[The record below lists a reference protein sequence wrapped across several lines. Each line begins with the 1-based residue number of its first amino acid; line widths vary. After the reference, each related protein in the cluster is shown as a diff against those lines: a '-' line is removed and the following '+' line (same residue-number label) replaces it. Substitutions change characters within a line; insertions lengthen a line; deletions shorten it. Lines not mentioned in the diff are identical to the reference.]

1 LLYPSFVADK
11 GVTSTLTVPGAEI
24 RGNANGDSGNAGNIS
39 GNPNGILIERDGK
52 LFNLAGRPYVPQ
64 DDGFGNRYLL
74 TSKDGTQYEIN
85 ATNGDL
91 ESVTDTN
98 GNTLTYSDTE
108 IKSSTGVSVTFE
120 RDNQGRIISVTDPLG
135 QKVVYGYD
143 PKGDLVSV
151 TDRDGNTTQFGYN
164 SSRAHYLE
172 KIVDPLGR
180 EAVKTEYDE
189 QGRLKKTANASGNG
203 VEFVYDPN
211 NSIEVVKDALGNP
224 TTYEYDIRGNVVRA
238 VDAMGG
244 TTRMEY
250 DDDNRVTKTTDAN
263 NLVTKYTYDT
273 RGNLTSRSETYCGCA
288 GVVPG
293 STTYTYN
300 ELGQQTSITLPT
312 GATVF
317 QDYDSRGNLLALRD
331 GKGSQILSYTYD
343 TNGNVHSETSDGT
356 TTTYRYDSRGNVIE
370 TKDADGTI
378 TLTEYDANNRL
389 SKMTEADGSVS
400 IFTYDKEGRQTK
412 ADYGNGLYV
421 NYTYTATSPDWTVI
435 EGPTIG
441 RIERKFTADGKLG
454 GWVTPDGEITFTY
467 DTAGR
472 LWKETQPNGQT
483 TEYTYDAAGRVTQ
496 TKDLSTGKTV
506 GKSYNTG
513 GQMLSE
519 TDALGRKTTYT
530 YDKNGKVASNTNEL
544 GQTYSYVYAGSST
557 TIIDPLGRKTTS
569 TNNDYYLPSSTTYD
583 NGAKTSTEY
592 LYTNNLQEA
601 KKYPTKVVGLDGKV
615 RTYGYD
621 SNGNLTSTT
630 DLAGKAYTYGYG
642 SNGVS
647 DITSPTGAKINYEYD
662 SNGNLTKLSYGSQV
676 TKQYIYDGDGNV
688 LSVKNASGEK
698 ITNAYDSD
706 GKITSQTVTNGAGTT
721 TGTTISTYDV
731 AGNVATLTNNA
742 GTTGYLYDSD
752 GYVSQITSAN
762 GSIISY
768 ERDGEGRI
776 LKQTEKANATAVGLV
791 TKYSYDVYGKLL
803 TVTDSRDRTTTMTY
817 DVVNRLATKTLP
829 NGVKTTYGYD
839 DLDRIT
845 SLVYA
850 KADGSVLASETY
862 TRNLGGEPS
871 KVVRE
876 DGTYTLY
883 EYDAAVRLS
892 KETSYTVAGVA
903 VKSIAYSYDLD
914 GKRTRKVDNLGSQ
927 DYAYN
932 ANGQLV
938 TAGVNGYTYDA
949 DGRLNTVT
957 KASGTVTLGHDAYD
971 HLTQVTSNGV
981 TTQYRYDAEGNR
993 IGEVSTNG
1001 SKNYL
1006 VAPNLGNGLASTDL
1020 VTDGSGNVV
1029 SDYVY
1034 GGSSIIARLDA
1045 NGDPLYYLT
1054 DSMGSVIGL
1063 VDGAGN
1069 IQSRI
1074 VYDGFGNVESG
1085 DDGSSLGGDFRFQ
1098 GQWLESESGL
1108 YYMRARDYD
1117 SQMGLFLSRDAVD
1130 MQEQGVEAFNPYQF
1144 AFNNPLVFSDPS
1156 GLFTLLEL
1164 NGTINAQ
1171 NALEAIKTYSVE
1183 QAKEAL
1189 VGKLRQYAAD
1199 ALFKSLGTFLP
1210 LDTNQSNPFGTV
1222 YAALRY
1228 NRALGGFVFETIL
1241 KQAFCSLLPP
1251 EVNRY
1256 IFFEPAIYTGSFN
1269 AKDYGYKCPRIVFT
1283 GTPSRNTS
1291 RPDFIATSTH
1301 PRINDSDGSRSLLVG
1316 DIKISFKTVV
1326 QDYFGWNG
1334 RPPSY
1339 NGPTQWNTITGYAKR
1354 HGAYAAGF
1362 ITLYNGGA
1370 DTGALRQKILQEAIR
1385 KGVVVFLASAQ

>member
-1 LLYPSFVADK
+1 M
-11 GVTSTLTVPGAEI
+11 
-24 RGNANGDSGNAGNIS
+24 
-39 GNPNGILIERDGK
+39 
-52 LFNLAGRPYVPQ
+52 
-64 DDGFGNRYLL
+64 
-74 TSKDGTQYEIN
+74 YEIN
-85 ATNGDL
+85 ATTGDL

-98 GNTLTYSDTE
+98 GNKLTYTDYE
-108 IKSSTGVSVTFE
+108 ISSSTGQKITFE
-120 RDNQGRIISVTDPLG
+120 RDARGRITSVTDPLG
-135 QKVVYGYD
+135 QQVVYGYD
-143 PKGDLVSV
+143 AQGDLVSV

-189 QGRLKKTANASGNG
+189 AGRLKKTANSSGNG

-211 NSIEVVKDALGNP
+211 NAIEIVKDALGNP

-238 VDAMGG
+238 VDALGG
-244 TTRMEY
+244 TTLMEY
-250 DDDNRVTKTTDAN
+250 DDENRVTKTTDTN
-263 NLVTKYTYDT
+263 NLVTKYTYDS

-300 ELGQQTSITLPT
+300 SLGQQTSITLPT

-317 QDYDSRGNLLALRD
+317 QDYDSRGNLLSLRD
-331 GKGSQILSYTYD
+331 GKGSVILSYTYD
-343 TNGNVHSETSDGT
+343 ANGNVLSETSDGT
-356 TTTYRYDSRGNVIE
+356 TSTYKYDSRGNVIE
-370 TKDADGTI
+370 TIDADGTV
-378 TLTEYDANNRL
+378 TKTEYDANNRL
-389 SKMTEADGSVS
+389 SKMIEADGSVS
-400 IFTYDKEGRQTK
+400 LFTYDKEGRQTK

-421 NYTYTATSPDWTVI
+421 NYSYTATSPDWTVI

-441 RIERKFTADGKLG
+441 RIERKFTSDGKLG

-467 DTAGR
+467 DAAGR

-496 TKDLSTGKTV
+496 TKDLTTGKTV
-506 GKSYNTG
+506 SKTYNVG
-513 GQMLSE
+513 GQVLSE
-519 TDALGRKTTYT
+519 TDALGRTTSFT
-530 YDKNGKVASNTNEL
+530 YDRNGKVATTTNAL

-569 TNNDYYLPSSTTYD
+569 TNNDYYLPTSTTYH
-583 NGAKTSTEY
+583 NGAKTSVEY

-601 KKYPTKVVGLDGKV
+601 KDYPTKVIGLDGKV

-621 SNGNLTSTT
+621 AQGNLTSTS
-630 DLAGKAYTYGYG
+630 DLAGNLYTYGYG

-662 SNGNLTKLSYGSQV
+662 AQGNLTKLAYGSQV
-676 TKQYIYDGDGNV
+676 TKEYTYDSDGNV
-688 LSVKNASGEK
+688 LSVTSASGEK
-698 ITNAYDSD
+698 ITNGYDSE
-706 GKITSQTVTNGAGTT
+706 GNIISQTVTDGAGTT
-721 TGTTISTYDV
+721 TATTTSTYD
-731 AGNVATLTNNA
+731 ASGNVATLTNGT

-776 LKQTEKANATAVGLV
+776 TQQTEKANVNAVGLT
-791 TKYSYDVYGKLL
+791 TKYSYDIYGKLL
-803 TVTDSRDRTTTMTY
+803 TVTDSRNRTTSMTY

-829 NGVKTTYGYD
+829 NGVKTSYGYD

-845 SLVYA
+845 SIVYT
-850 KADGSVLASETY
+850 KADGTVLASETY
-862 TRNLGGEPS
+862 TRNAGGEPS

-876 DGTYTLY
+876 DGSYTLY

-892 KETSYTVAGVA
+892 KETSYSAAGVA
-903 VKSIAYSYDLD
+903 VKSIVYSYDLD

-932 ANGQLV
+932 ANGQLA
-938 TAGVNGYTYDA
+938 TAGVNGYSYDA
-949 DGRLNTVT
+949 DGRLIQVTKSGNTVDL
-957 KASGTVTLGHDAYD
+957 AHDAYD
-971 HLTQVTSNGV
+971 HLTIVTSNGV
-981 TTQYRYDAEGNR
+981 TTSYRYDANGNR

-1001 SKNYL
+1001 TKNYL

-1045 NGDPLYYLT
+1045 NGEPLYYLT

-1063 VDGAGN
+1063 VDGDGN

-1117 SQMGLFLSRDAVD
+1117 SETGLFLSRDAVD
-1130 MQEQGVEAFNPYQF
+1130 VQEQGVEAFNPYQF
-1144 AFNNPLVFSDPS
+1144 AFNNPLVFSDPT
-1156 GLFTLLEL
+1156 GMITLGEINAAQVVDNIL
-1164 NGTINAQ
+1164 NGIRNA
-1171 NALEAIKTYSVE
+1171 AYAEARSYLTN
-1183 QAKEAL
+1183 QAKSL
-1189 VGKLRQYAAD
+1189 VTDITLRLLQQLAPSFPG
-1199 ALFKSLGTFLP
+1199 LSNIINLGTAGLAFEDAVTNSICGIIGTNYSQY
-1210 LDTNQSNPFGTV
+1210 LDSVWFEAKVTTAGNPITDGFNCQDV
-1222 YAALRY
+1222 NINLNAA
-1228 NRALGGFVFETIL
+1228 RAL
-1241 KQAFCSLLPP
+1241 A
-1251 EVNRY
+1251 R
-1256 IFFEPAIYTGSFN
+1256 TG
-1269 AKDYGYKCPRIVFT
+1269 PRA
-1283 GTPSRNTS
+1283 P
-1291 RPDFIATSTH
+1291 RPDFIIKTGGPFTTDYATSSH
-1301 PRINDSDGSRSLLVG
+1301 PDKSKAYLIGDFKITVKAARRSVEKNSNQWKATLGYARYSNNHQFVPITLFFTFYGSRSSQV
-1316 DIKISFKTVV
+1316 DIAYIQRKAALNPYNVRAEVTEIIS
-1326 QDYFGWNG
+1326 
-1334 RPPSY
+1334 R
-1339 NGPTQWNTITGYAKR
+1339 I
-1354 HGAYAAGF
+1354 
-1362 ITLYNGGA
+1362 
-1370 DTGALRQKILQEAIR
+1370 
-1385 KGVVVFLASAQ
+1385 